1 MGFRVVEGI
10 NPNHTTTTK
19 IKTIDIV
26 IEVQEENIIIIKIN
40 KLSDC
45 LFRWQP
51 VRQLTVSRPQMGVQ
65 VTSRRRSQPDLLR
78 VDNVGSPVVKAR
90 WGSRRQ

>member
-1 MGFRVVEGI
+1 VVEGI

-26 IEVQEENIIIIKIN
+26 IEAQEENIIIIKIN

-45 LFRWQP
+45 LFR
-51 VRQLTVSRPQMGVQ
+51 
-65 VTSRRRSQPDLLR
+65 
-78 VDNVGSPVVKAR
+78 
-90 WGSRRQ
+90 